1 MSGPRRPDGTASG
14 TVVPTDVPETGGT
27 SGPPD
32 GIRDR
37 ADRPR
42 ADRLQAPG
50 DRLRRLR
57 LVDRTRWRRAP
68 LLDAAVALLY
78 LAVAG
83 YVTAELWLHRD
94 RMTYADNDMMLFEW
108 MLARAAHAVTEL
120 ENPLYSTALNAPDG
134 VNLMANTSVLGIGV
148 PLTPVTVLF
157 GSQTTYLLAVV
168 LSLAGT
174 ATAWYLFL
182 SRRLRTGRV
191 GALVGGLFCGFA
203 PGMISQATGHL
214 HMIAQFL
221 VPAIL
226 AVVFTPRTDRVVRHG
241 VLLGLLVTYQVF
253 LGEEVLVF
261 LVLACGL
268 FTLGHLVAAP
278 RDVRRVAPAF
288 LGRLGVGALTGT
300 VLLAYPLWFQFF
312 GPGHY
317 RGLPFDPAGYALDLE
332 SFTASARQSIT
343 GFDSV
348 PGLLSPNPTEENSFF
363 GLPLIVLC
371 VVIVI
376 WQWRRPLV
384 RALALCAVVFATLA
398 LGRDVR
404 LGGQLIDVPGPYRLV
419 AELPLIDLAVPAR
432 FPLICV
438 PVIGILLAIS
448 LGEVHLRPARSG
460 TAARPD
466 SVAGAE
472 APVGSGSAAGSEA
485 SVGSDPVA
493 GAEAPVGSGPAAGGV
508 PPARERTPVRLLWTG
523 AVVAAL
529 LPLVPAPLR
538 TKPVWP
544 VPEFVASGQWRAY
557 VPPGRTLVP
566 VPPTTGGEATAGMYW
581 SARTGLAFTAPGGY
595 FIGPTGPDDPQGR
608 WGSPDRPTAVLLDRV
623 AFTGEVPVI
632 GDPERRQAVED
643 LRHWR
648 AAIVVQGGL
657 HRGAP
662 VKETLDKL
670 LGPGREISGA
680 WVWDVRPLVDG

>member
-1 MSGPRRPDGTASG
+1 MSGTDQSTPVASAARSGATARRW
-14 TVVPTDVPETGGT
+14 
-27 SGPPD
+27 SGP
-32 GIRDR
+32 
-37 ADRPR
+37 A
-42 ADRLQAPG
+42 ARLR
-50 DRLRRLR
+50 DRLRRHGR
-57 LVDRTRWRRAP
+57 LRWRGRLP
-68 LLDAAVALLY
+68 DVAVVLLY

-83 YVTAELWLHRD
+83 YVTGELWWHRD
-94 RMTYADNDMMLFEW
+94 RMSYADNDTVLFEW
-108 MLARAAHAVTEL
+108 MLARAARAVTRL

-134 VNLMANTSVLGIGV
+134 VNLMANTSVLGLGV
-148 PLTPVTVLF
+148 PLTPVTVLA
-157 GSQTTYLLAVV
+157 GSRTAYLLAVV

-182 SRRLRTGRV
+182 SRRLGVVRV
-191 GALVGGLFCGFA
+191 GAVVGGLFCGFA

-214 HMIAQFL
+214 HMISQFL

-226 AVVFTPRTDRVVRHG
+226 AVVFDPRADRVLRRG

-268 FTLGHLVAAP
+268 FTVGYAVAAP
-278 RDVRRVAPAF
+278 ATARRLAPAF
-288 LGRLGVGALTGT
+288 LGRLGVGTLTGL

-317 RGLPFDPAGYALDLE
+317 RGLPFDPASYALDVA
-332 SFTASARQSIT
+332 SFTTSARQSIT
-343 GFDSV
+343 GFDVV

-363 GLPLIVLC
+363 GLTLIVLC
-371 VVIVI
+371 AVIVI
-376 WQWRRPLV
+376 WQWRRPMV
-384 RALALCAVVFATLA
+384 KALAVCAVVFSALS
-398 LGRDVR
+398 LGRDIR
-404 LGGQLIDVPGPYRLV
+404 LNGELLGVPGPYRLV
-419 AELPLIDLAVPAR
+419 AELPLLDLAVPAR

-438 PVIGILLAIS
+438 PIIAILLAIS
-448 LGEVHLRPARSG
+448 LDRAYRPAPDAG
-460 TAARPD
+460 PAPTPTDQAAET
-466 SVAGAE
+466 GE
-472 APVGSGSAAGSEA
+472 
-485 SVGSDPVA
+485 
-493 GAEAPVGSGPAAGGV
+493 PAAGPADPASEPAGQPSGAGDRAPQAPAGRRRPSGARIGGDRV
-508 PPARERTPVRLLWTG
+508 PIRLLWTG

-544 VPEFVASGQWRAY
+544 VPEFVASGEWRAY

-566 VPPTTGGEATAGMYW
+566 VPPTAGGEATAGMYW

-608 WGSPDRPTAVLLDRV
+608 WGSPDRPTAILLDRV
-623 AFTGEVPVI
+623 AVTGEVPPI
-632 GDPERRQAVED
+632 GEAERRQAIED

-657 HRGAP
+657 HRGVP
-662 VKETLDKL
+662 VKETLDRL

-680 WVWDVRPLVDG
+680 WVWDVRHLVDG